1 MYNLNAHPP
10 EDTDTNDHTSDV
22 SGGVPATNHDNH
34 PSKKKKIPIKK
45 NSFGHLPNEILRFVK
60 NDSYSLL
67 VKGKP
72 GTGKTTFAL
81 TLMDNLNHDSN
92 YFYISTRLSVKQL
105 LFFFPWINK
114 FTSINDSKYEYKFE
128 DARLDEPESL
138 FERIT
143 NQLMDVKSPI
153 IIIDTWDAIASF
165 MDKESRL
172 NNERVLQIWRER
184 AGAKLIFLSESRETT
199 LLDSIVD
206 GVITLKNEFKQPNQY
221 RKLFINKLRGISINC
236 SKYYFSLSDGF
247 FFVLDPLDELN
258 LFEKL
263 KTNEFAATNR
273 FGYSSRNKFP
283 YKHASGN
290 YQNNKN
296 NFFMKLLRDNKLI
309 TMEFDSDLHHE
320 MILSMVLGPLL
331 YWINYNNLI
340 LVNNFNWNFYSMLKE
355 VMLYFVGPEA
365 LASNLMNETLDF
377 SYFAKNNGGMDY
389 GQDKPLGQKGIC
401 EKFNDSIN
409 KILSPIQ
416 EASQNK
422 KNTHNNTLNIMD
434 GNNSGHLISTPEFVN
449 TLKQSQLNS
458 LIILKG
464 NSSINNG
471 ALLSES
477 KYYKIVLRGKNILIK
492 SASPSKL
499 VFGALNENNNHLLVD
514 WCPMH

>member
-1 MYNLNAHPP
+1 MYHLNAHSP
-10 EDTDTNDHTSDV
+10 EDTDTNDHTSDDV
-22 SGGVPATNHDNH
+22 SGVTQQQTTITI
-34 PSKKKKIPIKK
+34 KVRRRKCRLEKIG
-45 NSFGHLPNEILRFVK
+45 FGHLPNEILKFVK

-92 YFYISTRLSVKQL
+92 YFYISTRLSIKQL

-184 AGAKLIFLSESRETT
+184 AGAKLIFLSESCETT

-247 FFVLDPLDELN
+247 FFVLDPLRR
-258 LFEKL
+258 
-263 KTNEFAATNR
+263 A
-273 FGYSSRNKFP
+273 KF
-283 YKHASGN
+283 
-290 YQNNKN
+290 
-296 NFFMKLLRDNKLI
+296 
-309 TMEFDSDLHHE
+309 
-320 MILSMVLGPLL
+320 V
-331 YWINYNNLI
+331 
-340 LVNNFNWNFYSMLKE
+340 
-355 VMLYFVGPEA
+355 
-365 LASNLMNETLDF
+365 
-377 SYFAKNNGGMDY
+377 
-389 GQDKPLGQKGIC
+389 
-401 EKFNDSIN
+401 
-409 KILSPIQ
+409 
-416 EASQNK
+416 
-422 KNTHNNTLNIMD
+422 
-434 GNNSGHLISTPEFVN
+434 
-449 TLKQSQLNS
+449 
-458 LIILKG
+458 
-464 NSSINNG
+464 
-471 ALLSES
+471 
-477 KYYKIVLRGKNILIK
+477 
-492 SASPSKL
+492 
-499 VFGALNENNNHLLVD
+499 
-514 WCPMH
+514 